1 MHQDEQMNYL
11 WTVLAFSI
19 GCFIPFQG
27 IITSNLAQKIQHPF
41 GAAFINFLGGLTL
54 FALAISFSSV
64 ALPSFKKVSAIPWY
78 LFTGGIIGSAFIF
91 GAVFALPKIGA
102 SSFFGQIVLG
112 QLLMTLIVDH
122 YGVFGLPIHKIDSP
136 RVLGM
141 SMLIAGSFLILRK

>member
-1 MHQDEQMNYL
+1 MNYI

-41 GAAFINFLGGLTL
+41 GAAFINFLGGTL
-54 FALAISFSSV
+54 LFTIAIFFSPAV
-64 ALPSFKKVSAIPWY
+64 LPSYKKVAEIPWY

-91 GAVFALPKIGA
+91 GAVFALPKMG
-102 SSFFGQIVLG
+102 SSEFFGQIVLG

-122 YGVFGLPIHKIDSP
+122 YGVFGLPIHKIDGIRIIGISLL
-136 RVLGM
+136 V
-141 SMLIAGSFLILRK
+141 SGSFLIFKK

>member
-1 MHQDEQMNYL
+1 MNYL
-11 WTVLAFSI
+11 WTLLAFSI

-41 GAAFINFLGGLTL
+41 GAAFINFLGGVIL
-54 FALAISFSSV
+54 FSVAISLSSV
-64 ALPSFKKVSAIPWY
+64 AIPSFRKVTAIPWY

-102 SSFFGQIVLG
+102 STFFGQIVLG

-122 YGVFGLPIHKIDSP
+122 YGVFGLPIHKIDSMRIVGIP
-136 RVLGM
+136 L
-141 SMLIAGSFLILRK
+141 LISGSFLILKK